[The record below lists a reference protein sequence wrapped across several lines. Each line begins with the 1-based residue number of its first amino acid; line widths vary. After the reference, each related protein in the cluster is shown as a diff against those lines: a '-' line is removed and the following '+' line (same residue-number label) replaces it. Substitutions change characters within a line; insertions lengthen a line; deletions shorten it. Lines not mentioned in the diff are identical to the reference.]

1 MIRLS
6 PISTR
11 TDTLFPYTTL
21 FDLSRAVGDG
31 RADERS
37 ARLDIAVGQ
46 ELLEWRG
53 RDLGPV
59 LRLDRHPH
67 ARTDNR
73 EVPGEDVEDNR
84 RLRGVGDTVERPPVA
99 AVAGVGLAVG
109 NDPADHRMHRHNLG
123 DFAPIKAS
131 K

>member
-53 RDLGPV
+53 RDLGAV
-59 LRLDRHPH
+59 LRLDRTPH

-73 EVPGEDVEDNR
+73 EVTGDASEDDR
-84 RLRGVGDTVERPPVA
+84 GLRGIGDDVARRPVGDIVEVGVALGNPPP
-99 AVAGVGLAVG
+99 
-109 NDPADHRMHRHNLG
+109 DPQKTREYTGH
-123 DFAPIKAS
+123 
-131 K
+131 

>member
-53 RDLGPV
+53 RDLGAV

-73 EVPGEDVEDNR
+73 EVTGEDVEDDS
-84 RLRGVGDTVERPPVA
+84 RLRGIGDDVERPPVGDI
-99 AVAGVGLAVG
+99 AGVGVALG
-109 NDPADHRMHRHNLG
+109 NDPADRRKIGREH
-123 DFAPIKAS
+123 D
-131 K
+131 